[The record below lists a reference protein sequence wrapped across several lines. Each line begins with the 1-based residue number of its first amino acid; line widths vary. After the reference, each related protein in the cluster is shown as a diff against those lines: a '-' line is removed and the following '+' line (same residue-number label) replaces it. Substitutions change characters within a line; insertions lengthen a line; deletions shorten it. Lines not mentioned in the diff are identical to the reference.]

1 MHFTGT
7 DFSALKLALAAGLC
21 VFVSSACVTQRQY
34 DDAVEFGRNQ
44 QTLLHEREQQIA
56 QLEAERDRLRRDMA
70 ANGVSALS
78 EAGYGGDL
86 ESRLSELQSKID
98 GLGRPMRD
106 IERIDVDGGYVLL
119 VQDRI
124 LFASGSSE
132 LSDEGRKP
140 IQSVADEIEKAP
152 HGRLQVRGH
161 TDSDRVVKPATLE
174 KFPHGN
180 LQLSAARAVEVAA
193 ALIATKRVASKDVTV
208 AGFGPHEPIKPNDSA
223 ENKRMNRRVE
233 IFVADDAAPRAAAAG
248 K

>member
-1 MHFTGT
+1 MHVSGN
-7 DFSALKLALAAGLC
+7 AIWLAASLLVC
-21 VFVSSACVTQRQY
+21 SACVTQRQY

-44 QTLLHEREQQIA
+44 QTLLHEREQRIA
-56 QLEAERDRLRRDMA
+56 QLEAERDRLRREMA

-98 GLGRPMRD
+98 RLGRPMGD
-106 IERIDVDGGYVLL
+106 FERIEVDGGYVLL

-124 LFASGSSE
+124 LFGSGSADLSE
-132 LSDEGRKP
+132 EGRKT
-140 IQSVADEIEKAP
+140 IQRIVDEIEKAP

-161 TDSDRVVKPATLE
+161 TDSDRVVKPQTVE
-174 KFPHGN
+174 RFPHGN

-193 ALIATKRVASKDVTV
+193 ALIGTKRVDARDVTV
-208 AGFGPHEPIKPNDSA
+208 AGFGPYEPLKPNDSA
-223 ENKRMNRRVE
+223 ENKRLNRRVE
-233 IFVADDAAPRAAAAG
+233 IFVADRAAPRAAG

>member
-1 MHFTGT
+1 MH
-7 DFSALKLALAAGLC
+7 LAGKSVWLAASL
-21 VFVSSACVTQRQY
+21 FVCSACVTQRQY

-44 QTLLHEREQQIA
+44 QTLLHEREQRIA

-98 GLGRPMRD
+98 GLGRPMGD
-106 IERIDVDGGYVLL
+106 FERIEVDGGYVLL

-124 LFASGSSE
+124 LFASGSSD
-132 LSDEGRKP
+132 LSEEGRKT
-140 IQSVADEIEKAP
+140 IQRIADEIEKAP

-161 TDSDRVVKPATLE
+161 TDSDRVSKPATVE
-174 KFPHGN
+174 RFPHGN
-180 LQLSAARAVEVAA
+180 LQLSAERAIEVAA
-193 ALIATKRVASKDVTV
+193 ALITSKRVDAKDVTV
-208 AGFGPHEPIKPNDSA
+208 AGFGQYEPLKPNDSA
-223 ENKRMNRRVE
+223 DNKRQNRRVE
-233 IFVADDAAPRAAAAG
+233 IFVANRSGARTADAG

>member
-1 MHFTGT
+1 MHFSGK
-7 DFSALKLALAAGLC
+7 AVWLAASL
-21 VFVSSACVTQRQY
+21 FVSSACVTQRQY

-44 QTLLHEREQQIA
+44 QTLLHEREQTIA
-56 QLEAERDRLRRDMA
+56 QLEADRDRMRRDMA

-98 GLGRPMRD
+98 GLGRPMGD
-106 IERIDVDGGYVLL
+106 IERIDVTGGYVLL

-124 LFASGSSE
+124 LFGSGSSD
-132 LSDEGRKP
+132 LSDEGKKS
-140 IQSVADEIEKAP
+140 IQRIADEIEKAP

-174 KFPHGN
+174 RFPHGN

-193 ALIATKRVASKDVTV
+193 ALISTKRVDSKDVTV
-208 AGFGPHEPIKPNDSA
+208 AGFGPYEPIKPNDNP
-223 ENKRMNRRVE
+223 ENKRLNRRVE
-233 IFVADDAAPRAAAAG
+233 IFVADRSAPTATPAG

>member
-1 MHFTGT
+1 MH
-7 DFSALKLALAAGLC
+7 LAGKSVWLAASL
-21 VFVSSACVTQRQY
+21 FVCSACVTQRQY

-44 QTLLHEREQQIA
+44 QTLLHEREQRIA

-98 GLGRPMRD
+98 GLGRPMGD
-106 IERIDVDGGYVLL
+106 FERIEVDGGYVLL

-124 LFASGSSE
+124 LFGSGSSD
-132 LSDEGRKP
+132 LSDEGRKT
-140 IQSVADEIEKAP
+140 IQRIADEIEKAP

-161 TDSDRVVKPATLE
+161 TDSDRVSKPATVE
-174 KFPHGN
+174 RFPHGN

-193 ALIATKRVASKDVTV
+193 ALITSKRVDAKDVTV
-208 AGFGPHEPIKPNDSA
+208 AGFGQYEPLKPNDSA
-223 ENKRMNRRVE
+223 DNKRQNRRVE
-233 IFVADDAAPRAAAAG
+233 IFVANRSAARTADAG

>member
-1 MHFTGT
+1 MHFSGK
-7 DFSALKLALAAGLC
+7 SVWLAASLF
-21 VFVSSACVTQRQY
+21 VFVGSSCVTQRQY

-44 QTLLHEREQQIA
+44 QTLLHEREQTIA
-56 QLEAERDRLRRDMA
+56 QLEAERDRLKRDMA

-98 GLGRPMRD
+98 GLGRPMGD

-119 VQDRI
+119 VQDKI
-124 LFASGSSE
+124 LFASGSSD
-132 LSDEGRKP
+132 LSDEGKKT
-140 IQSVADEIEKAP
+140 IQRIADEIEKAP

-161 TDSDRVVKPATLE
+161 TDSDKVVKPATLE

-193 ALIATKRVASKDVTV
+193 ALIGSKRVDSKDVTV
-208 AGFGPHEPIKPNDSA
+208 AGFGQYEPIKPNDNA
-223 ENKRMNRRVE
+223 ENKRLNRRVE
-233 IFVADDAAPRAAAAG
+233 IFVADRSAPKAAAAG
-248 K
+248 SK